1 MTGSGNGTAAA
12 KQGRIAVVVGPSGAG
27 KDSLMGYA
35 ARALSGRNDV
45 TFVRRVI
52 TRKDEV
58 GGEDHDSVSPETF
71 SAMTEAGRFAVSWQA
86 HGLSYGIPAETLDAV
101 ARGHLVIANGSRSA
115 LPHLKAAFPTM
126 TVINITAPLPILAE
140 RLEARGRESREE
152 ILRRLERSVL
162 SIDGDYDIVT
172 IDNGG
177 TLDAAGSTLMT
188 VLNGWLGR

>member
-1 MTGSGNGTAAA
+1 MSGSGNGTGSPTR
-12 KQGRIAVVVGPSGAG
+12 GRMAVVVGPSGAG
-27 KDSLMGYA
+27 KDSLMGFA
-35 ARALSGRNDV
+35 ARALAGRDDV

-52 TRKDEV
+52 TRRDEA
-58 GGEDHDSVSPETF
+58 GGEDHDSVSPDDF
-71 SAMTEAGRFAVSWQA
+71 SAMAEAGRFAVSWQA
-86 HGLSYGIPAETLDAV
+86 HGLSYGIPAETLGAV

-115 LPHLKAAFPTM
+115 LPHFKAAFPAM

-140 RLEARGRESREE
+140 RLETRGRETREE

-177 TLDAAGSTLMT
+177 ALDAAGSTLMT